1 MHERTIIGQNVENV
15 SMKAAWTSTAAHLNT
30 ASLMHAIDRH
40 CMKRRNEWSYRI
52 SKTAFRKANR
62 TGKKKQHPVLV
73 STNDGSYQDK
83 SCMQL
88 PCHAA
93 YHTATLDLWAMAR
106 IIMHVSSLESLLI
119 LKQMYSHKSAQ
130 HNYSGALGCLP
141 MIWDW

>member
-1 MHERTIIGQNVENV
+1 MSGATESVRLHSGKSIEQEK
-15 SMKAAWTSTAAHLNT
+15 KAAPSP
-30 ASLMHAIDRH
+30 
-40 CMKRRNEWSYRI
+40 C
-52 SKTAFRKANR
+52 F
-62 TGKKKQHPVLV
+62 
-73 STNDGSYQDK
+73 TNGGLYQDK

-93 YHTATLDLWAMAR
+93 YHTATLWAMAR